1 MPRWLQYPRRYRSPP
16 FVSDNENGFQWRSRS
31 LAPCDVRETVRL
43 SVLNR
48 SGPAGTH
55 FDQPVGPCSRYRP
68 YDLNSQIGS
77 HDTVWVRW
85 MLGRDRN

>member
-1 MPRWLQYPRRYRSPP
+1 MMKT
-16 FVSDNENGFQWRSRS
+16 VSSGVLAHSLPATYVKLYASR
-31 LAPCDVRETVRL
+31 
-43 SVLNR
+43 VLNR
-48 SGPAGTH
+48 SGLAGTH
-55 FDQPVGPCSRYRP
+55 FDQPVGLCSRYRP